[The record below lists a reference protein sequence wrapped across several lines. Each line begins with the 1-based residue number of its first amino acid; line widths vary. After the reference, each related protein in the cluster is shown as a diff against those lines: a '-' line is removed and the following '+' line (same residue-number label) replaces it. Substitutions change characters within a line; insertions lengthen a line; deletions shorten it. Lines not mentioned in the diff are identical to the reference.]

1 MNGPSGLPGPPV
13 TKIVPATD
21 STVKANREEPE
32 NVWGTQTCRHVGMPT
47 HPAVL
52 LLKRLWRKKF
62 ATAKTA
68 VKPLGNLPVIMG
80 SVSILTGY
88 VMATIT
94 VGPTRMST
102 MMPVQES

>member
-13 TKIVPATD
+13 TQTVLATD

-32 NVWGTQTCRHVGMPT
+32 NVLGKQIGNMPT

-52 LLKRLWRKKF
+52 LLKRLWTKNVV
-62 ATAKTA
+62 TARTA

-80 SVSILTGY
+80 DVSILTIY
-88 VMATIT
+88 VTATMT
-94 VGPTRMST
+94 VRVRTRRMSS